1 LLVALAGGSLV
12 WLALLLVSWVGGG
25 LVEPALLFLTA
36 ALTGGALLLG
46 WLVGVGCRSLVEV
59 EAARQREYVE
69 MHGLEQVRRITLE
82 RVVAPLEEELRNYER
97 FCQALE
103 EAQPA
108 RRR

>member
-1 LLVALAGGSLV
+1 
-12 WLALLLVSWVGGG
+12 
-25 LVEPALLFLTA
+25 VEPALLFLTA